1 MAIGLVITI
10 LTLQMEAPSH
20 RQVIQL
26 TSYSVWTLALSYN
39 VNHCVVLLFQRG
51 FLSLTK
57 EVV

>member
-1 MAIGLVITI
+1 
-10 LTLQMEAPSH
+10 MEAPSH

-39 VNHCVVLLFQRG
+39 VNHRVVLLFQRG